1 MTELLPFSTTYP
13 NHSKSWLCF
22 DDPLSTKWPVCGNA
36 HPSAQVAKEIE
47 IIQTLVDVDGLRSEN
62 YHQHSAN
69 VSNCGGD
76 GSTAVVEM
84 KDQSLAKR
92 NSQKLGF
99 KYAKCGFGSCNIFLI
114 HALNG
119 DNSKSLMIKYDLW
132 LFCNMVFYI
141 VLCYL
146 IVYEIMWLFKN
157 SALLIK
163 PFSHSPW
170 VIWDCKWTW
179 ASATSQVHS
188 VAGHPLLKRETA
200 PSDHKFDESRSCPVV
215 WNKDMKLVGRILQ

>member
-1 MTELLPFSTTYP
+1 MTELLPFQQHIQITA
-13 NHSKSWLCF
+13 KSWLCF

-119 DNSKSLMIKYDLW
+119 DNSKSLMIKYDLC
-132 LFCNMVFYI
+132 LFCNMVFLYSLMLSYSVWNYVDYSRI
-141 VLCYL
+141 QL
-146 IVYEIMWLFKN
+146 
-157 SALLIK
+157 LLIK

-179 ASATSQVHS
+179 ASATTQVHS

-200 PSDHKFDESRSCPVV
+200 PSDHKFDESRSLPSCV
-215 WNKDMKLVGRILQ
+215 K